1 MVVVVIRFRAV
12 CYRVRGLIVSICL
25 TGRFLAVS
33 LYCFPI
39 ASIAS
44 LEVFV
49 CDTAKNLPL
58 KQLEKNG
65 TPNSKANSS
74 ES

>member
-12 CYRVRGLIVSICL
+12 CYRVRGLIVSICF

-39 ASIAS
+39 AS
-44 LEVFV
+44 LEIFG
-49 CDTAKNLPL
+49 CETAKNLPL
-58 KQLEKNG
+58 KQLEKNE
-65 TPNSKANSS
+65 TPNSKANSC